1 MKKINWGAL
10 WLKIIVTPMFLWIM
24 YVCTM
29 AVWSTFCTKCPH
41 DWYAKYMQPISTYIN
56 PPKPPSSEDT
66 EDDYEEYEDD

>member
-1 MKKINWGAL
+1 
-10 WLKIIVTPMFLWIM
+10 
-24 YVCTM
+24 M